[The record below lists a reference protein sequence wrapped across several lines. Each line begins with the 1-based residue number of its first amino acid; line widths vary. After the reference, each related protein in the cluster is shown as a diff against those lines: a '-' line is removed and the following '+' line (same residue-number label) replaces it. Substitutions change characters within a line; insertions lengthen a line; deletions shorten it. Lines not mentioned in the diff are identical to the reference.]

1 MGRAGGAPL
10 ATPIAVD
17 SFAPLARAARLFE
30 RGMMVVGAGKVT
42 SIGTVRLCV
51 SVFGGPIVRRE
62 LSLRGSGDRRRA
74 QGASH
79 GNFAPKK
86 CPSDLGRSEVPTQ
99 RDRPT
104 QSCLSAARFPPQ

>member
-10 ATPIAVD
+10 ATPVAVV
-17 SFAPLARAARLFE
+17 SFAPLARAARLLT
-30 RGMMVVGAGKVT
+30 RGMMVVGAGRVT
-42 SIGTVRLCV
+42 SMDTVRLCV
-51 SVFGGPIVRRE
+51 SVCGGSIVRRE

-86 CPSDLGRSEVPTQ
+86 SFFGFVLLSTTASRFVEEKVW
-99 RDRPT
+99 T
-104 QSCLSAARFPPQ
+104 QSPP

>member
-10 ATPIAVD
+10 ATPIAVG
-17 SFAPLARAARLFE
+17 SFAPLARAARLFV

-42 SIGTVRLCV
+42 SMGTVRLCL
-51 SVFGGPIVRRE
+51 SVCGGSIVRRE

-74 QGASH
+74 QGGSH

-86 CPSDLGRSEVPTQ
+86 
-99 RDRPT
+99 
-104 QSCLSAARFPPQ
+104 SARAPDAKALVVT

>member
-10 ATPIAVD
+10 ATPIAVV
-17 SFAPLARAARLFE
+17 SFAPLARAARLFA

-42 SIGTVRLCV
+42 SMGTVRSCV
-51 SVFGGPIVRRE
+51 SVCGGSIVRRE

-79 GNFAPKK
+79 GNFAPKNHTPGL
-86 CPSDLGRSEVPTQ
+86 CRTRGGARARAYPSWQGRREGP
-99 RDRPT
+99 
-104 QSCLSAARFPPQ
+104 CW

>member
-10 ATPIAVD
+10 APPIAVG
-17 SFAPLARAARLFE
+17 SFATLARAARLLA

-42 SIGTVRLCV
+42 SMGTVRLCV
-51 SVFGGPIVRRE
+51 SVIGGSIVRRE

-79 GNFAPKK
+79 GNFAPKIWK
-86 CPSDLGRSEVPTQ
+86 NS
-99 RDRPT
+99 
-104 QSCLSAARFPPQ
+104 